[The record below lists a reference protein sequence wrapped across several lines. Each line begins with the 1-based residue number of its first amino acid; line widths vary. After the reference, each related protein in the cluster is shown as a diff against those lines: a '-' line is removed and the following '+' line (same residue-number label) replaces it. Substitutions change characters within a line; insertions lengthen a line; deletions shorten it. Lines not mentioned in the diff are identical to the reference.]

1 MPEVSDGWISEFTTS
16 VGMGT
21 HEDDTHDETE
31 CYVVDFRHNV
41 STLLLIRVYIGV
53 YNNELFISPTTHRW
67 PALNPIRY
75 AGQEITSDEI
85 SLAAIH
91 ALKEFRQPL
100 LGPGV
105 YPSGVPSF

>member
-1 MPEVSDGWISEFTTS
+1 MPEVSEGWLREFDVT

-21 HEDDTHDETE
+21 HEDDEHDETE
-31 CYVVDFRHNV
+31 CYIIDFRHIV

-53 YNNELFISPTTHRW
+53 YNNELFISPTTHRG
-67 PALNPIRY
+67 PTMNAIQY

-91 ALKEFRQPL
+91 ALKQFRQPA
-100 LGPGV
+100 V
-105 YPSGVPSF
+105 AR